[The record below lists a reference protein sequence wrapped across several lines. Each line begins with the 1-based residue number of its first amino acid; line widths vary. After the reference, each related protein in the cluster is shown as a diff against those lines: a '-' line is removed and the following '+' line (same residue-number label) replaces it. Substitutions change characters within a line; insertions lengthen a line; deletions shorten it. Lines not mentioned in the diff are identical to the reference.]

1 MKEVYA
7 FRPVPIDYE
16 PHLRNRFAVHLPE
29 ACDVTHDYV
38 HDASAIKF
46 DFKKGAW
53 DDITF
58 SFLEA
63 VDLEHVFNKI
73 MDYYVGGGLKTDP
86 IELVLL
92 DGPLEKGYEMAID
105 EYEVI
110 SLSRPDLTYAE
121 DGLYLTKLTIR
132 PVAITFGSESNR
144 KTYRNRE

>member
-1 MKEVYA
+1 
-7 FRPVPIDYE
+7 
-16 PHLRNRFAVHLPE
+16 
-29 ACDVTHDYV
+29 
-38 HDASAIKF
+38 
-46 DFKKGAW
+46 
-53 DDITF
+53 
-58 SFLEA
+58 
-63 VDLEHVFNKI
+63 LEHVFNKI
-73 MDYYVGGGLKTDP
+73 MDYYVRGGLKTDP